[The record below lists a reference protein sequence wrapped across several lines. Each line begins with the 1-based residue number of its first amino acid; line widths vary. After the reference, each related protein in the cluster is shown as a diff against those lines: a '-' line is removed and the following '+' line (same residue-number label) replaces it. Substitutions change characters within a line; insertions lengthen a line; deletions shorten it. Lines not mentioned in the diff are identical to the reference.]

1 MPTKAYDSRGR
12 SGLRSL
18 NCDGGHGLA
27 LALALALLLG
37 LAAGGEPW
45 RLALQYQ
52 RGAIAAGEWWRLAT
66 AHLVH
71 LGARHVLLDGAG
83 LVLLWILYARALRA
97 GAWALALA
105 GSALA
110 IDAGLWWLSP
120 GVQWYVGLSGVLHG
134 GWAAGAV
141 GSWREDRRLAA
152 TSLALLAI
160 KLLAEQLH
168 RGGVAGSGLP
178 VVVDA
183 HLYGA
188 AGGLVV
194 ALALGA
200 RARRL

>member
-1 MPTKAYDSRGR
+1 MPATAYDSRRR

-27 LALALALLLG
+27 LTLALVLLLG

-71 LGARHVLLDGAG
+71 LGSRHVLLDGAG
-83 LVLLWILYARALRA
+83 LVLLWILYARALHA
-97 GAWALALA
+97 GAWALVLTA
-105 GSALA
+105 SALT
-110 IDAGLWWLSP
+110 IDAGLWWLAP
-120 GVQWYVGLSGVLHG
+120 DVQWYLGLSGVLHG

-152 TSLALLAI
+152 ASLALLAI

-178 VVVDA
+178 VVVYA

-194 ALALGA
+194 ALTLGA